1 MRIPIH
7 PARYRIG
14 DKGQDQRGDGMVDL
28 GVTGNGR
35 DSRRC
40 HIHRDVPLWPWSAGT
55 SEGEAVVGK
64 IGLAGAR
71 SAALA
76 ATASTVGCSCVL
88 WAACRF
94 GMRISNWSQPTA
106 GCASVH
112 IAHCTSSRQRNG
124 GAKDVI
130 RIVLPLG
137 FDEPVGIGTIASCH
151 PVRVVSGKEVRI
163 STRKRHRSEG
173 LTSGSSPLAMPL
185 LLFLVRG
192 IDERGE
198 DLDQH
203 VVAAEP
209 EGRCL

>member
-1 MRIPIH
+1 
-7 PARYRIG
+7 
-14 DKGQDQRGDGMVDL
+14 
-28 GVTGNGR
+28 
-35 DSRRC
+35 
-40 HIHRDVPLWPWSAGT
+40 
-55 SEGEAVVGK
+55 
-64 IGLAGAR
+64 
-71 SAALA
+71 
-76 ATASTVGCSCVL
+76 
-88 WAACRF
+88 
-94 GMRISNWSQPTA
+94 MRISNWSQPTA
-106 GCASVH
+106 GCESTRV
-112 IAHCTSSRQRNG
+112 AHCTSSRQRNS

-137 FDEPVGIGTIASCH
+137 FDEPVGIGTIAFCH

-185 LLFLVRG
+185 LLFLVRA

-209 EGRCL
+209 EGRCLPRYARGGAFELVREEGAPGQAGSIHRFEKNVDAGDVERGQP